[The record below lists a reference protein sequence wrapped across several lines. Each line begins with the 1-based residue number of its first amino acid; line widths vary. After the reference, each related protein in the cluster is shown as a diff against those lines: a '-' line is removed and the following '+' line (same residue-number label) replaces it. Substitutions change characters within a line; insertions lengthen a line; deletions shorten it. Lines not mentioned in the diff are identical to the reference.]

1 MRSARRLKGSRKDAG
16 VTLIILAFA
25 MLALIAMLGMAI
37 DLVAF
42 YTVRSEAQRAAD
54 AAALAGA
61 KVFVSSGCTGGASSN
76 SCTSAAVK
84 NVAAARAAAIG
95 NNNLVGGANP
105 AISGSINGSCP
116 PTAANDVCFATDAAG
131 TNPRIGVLVQRTTVH
146 GNAMPTFF
154 SRIIGVTSVNVSAV
168 ATAEA
173 FNPTGGTS
181 TSPNICLSCLKP
193 FIAVDCD
200 TARTVAKTDANA
212 NPLCTVTGSPNLRN
226 PYFFNPTTKA
236 VVNPG
241 TAPNGVIGE
250 SIILHANGGP
260 ADWGTVDLGQG
271 NGASA
276 TSAAITSCYPGNWGC
291 GDQLDLVPGKKVGP
305 ITSGV
310 QDLIHE
316 GSGCNLNSGQ
326 DTITVNAANIPPF
339 TITGGS
345 NNPYGFSGQTTSSS
359 DSIVLVPVYDGTSTG
374 HGSNTTFT
382 IIGFL
387 QLFLTDAC
395 HSGSDDPVSGVILNI
410 ITCQTLSA
418 GCNGQGTPGNPGGTF
433 ISGGGASPI
442 PVRLVQ

>member
-1 MRSARRLKGSRKDAG
+1 MKKIRRSLGKRRGS
-16 VTLIILAFA
+16 TLTILAFS
-25 MLALIAMLGMAI
+25 MLALTAMLGVAI

-61 KVFVSSGCTGGASSN
+61 TAFVTSGCVGGASGN
-76 SCTSAAVK
+76 ACTSTAIKAQ
-84 NVAAARAAAIG
+84 AAAQAAAIG
-95 NNNLVGGANP
+95 NSNLVGGQNP
-105 AISGSINGSCP
+105 AIAGSVAGACP
-116 PTAANDVCFATDAAG
+116 PTSTNDVCFTADAAG
-131 TNPRIGVLVQRTTVH
+131 TNPRISVLVQRTGTH

-154 SRIIGVTSVNVSAV
+154 AKVLGIQTVDISAL

-173 FNPTGGTS
+173 FNPTGGSS
-181 TSPNICLSCLKP
+181 TGPNICLSCVKP

-200 TARTVAKTDANA
+200 TNRTVTKTDPNA
-212 NPLCTVTGSPNLRN
+212 NPVCTIKNSTNLN

-241 TAPNGVIGE
+241 LAPSGIIGE
-250 SIILHANGGP
+250 SITLHNGVGP
-260 ADWGTVDLGQG
+260 ADWGTIDLGQG

-291 GDQLDLVPGKKVGP
+291 GDQVQLVPGKKVGP

-316 GSGCNLNSGQ
+316 GSGCNLSSGQ
-326 DTITVNAANIPPF
+326 DSISVNASNTPPF
-339 TITGGS
+339 TITGGTG
-345 NNPYGFSGQTTSSS
+345 NPYGLAGQKITSS
-359 DSIVLVPVYDGTSTG
+359 DSIVLVPVYDGTDTG

-382 IIGFL
+382 IIGFF

-395 HSGSDDPVSGVILNI
+395 HGGSSDDVSGVIMNV
-410 ITCQTLSA
+410 ITCQNITS
-418 GCNGQGTPGNPGGTF
+418 GCNGQGTSGNPGGGF
-433 ISGGGASPI
+433 VSGGGASAI